1 MGYEC
6 ARGTRE
12 GTNIRYGTLFYL
24 CRLLYLPTSSYHLQD
39 SSIAISSSLHFLFS
53 AATLVFKRDLLSF
66 FLSFFAALSFYC
78 ILFRFF
84 LHANRE
90 GRRKCPPFHLSK
102 SLKSIVT
109 PFPFSSPPYG
119 EHSLLLLL
127 PFHRVFSSSVLERTQ
142 SKMKR

>member
-53 AATLVFKRDLLSF
+53 AATLVFKREICFLSF
-66 FLSFFAALSFYC
+66 FLSLQRSLFIVFFFDSFFMRIEKEEENALLFICQNPSNPLSPLFLSLRPHTANTHCCCCCHSIECSVLQFLSALSQ
-78 ILFRFF
+78 
-84 LHANRE
+84 
-90 GRRKCPPFHLSK
+90 K
-102 SLKSIVT
+102 
-109 PFPFSSPPYG
+109 
-119 EHSLLLLL
+119 
-127 PFHRVFSSSVLERTQ
+127 
-142 SKMKR
+142 